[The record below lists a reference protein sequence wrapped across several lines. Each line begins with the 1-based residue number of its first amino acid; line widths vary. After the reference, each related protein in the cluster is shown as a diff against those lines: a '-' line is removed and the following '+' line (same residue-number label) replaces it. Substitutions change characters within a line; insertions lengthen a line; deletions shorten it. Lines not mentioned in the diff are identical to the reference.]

1 MKDPRLGQARR
12 NAEHPARFRRG
23 KTVYSTESICLLQ
36 FRGEF
41 ADLPLD
47 ERMDLFRSIEFFGV
61 GPWDASSERADSQ
74 ICE

>member
-1 MKDPRLGQARR
+1 MPVA
-12 NAEHPARFRRG
+12 
-23 KTVYSTESICLLQ
+23 VS
-36 FRGEF
+36 GEL